1 MDEQYKKDRARQE
14 KISNTIGISVTVA
27 LHLCLVCIGV
37 SSGMKYL
44 YPPPAEES
52 LLLDFSDY
60 EAEVPDEIRIG
71 REPRSEEADPE
82 RETEL
87 IQQSQAQLEGESLN
101 EAQEAVVDDFG
112 DVETEQPPRKP
123 EIDRRALFPAA
134 DNKTEKD
141 TLAPQVADRISEALK
156 AGHAMGNTETGE
168 TKGEP
173 NAKLPGRSVLGTL
186 DKPEY
191 SIQASGKVVVEIWVD
206 RDGNVTDAVPGATGT
221 TVTEK
226 TLWEAARKAA
236 LKAHFNVKKDAPEKQ
251 KGTITYIF
259 RLESE

>member
-14 KISNTIGISVTVA
+14 KISTAVGISVAVA
-27 LHLCLVCIGV
+27 LHISFVCLGV
-37 SSGMKYL
+37 TGGMKYM
-44 YPPPAEES
+44 YPPPEEES

-60 EAEVPDEIRIG
+60 EAEIPGNIRVG
-71 REPRSEEADPE
+71 REPMAEDADPE
-82 RETEL
+82 REVEL
-87 IQQSQAQLEGESLN
+87 IQQSKAQLEGESLN
-101 EAQEAVVDDFG
+101 EAQEAVADDFG
-112 DVETEQPPRKP
+112 DVETEQPERKP

-156 AGHAMGNTETGE
+156 AGHASGNTETGE

-206 RDGNVTDAVPGATGT
+206 RDGNVTDAVPGAAGT

-236 LKAHFNVKKDAPEKQ
+236 LKAHFNIKKDAPEKQ